1 MAIVENHGYVIA
13 PLVFAPVNKHDTLL
27 VPESLTLFRAF
38 ADDLGLAIDRI
49 KITFDAG
56 FDGDT
61 NKRLVRDINLIPV
74 IHPNRRNTKG
84 SIAIAR
90 MYRWFDRVTYEKR
103 FCVERCFAWADV
115 YRKIATCYERLT
127 ATRRGLRYLTYALIN
142 LRNSL

>member
-1 MAIVENHGYVIA
+1 MAIVENNGFVIA
-13 PLVFAPVNKHDTLL
+13 PLVVAPVNKHDALL
-27 VPESLTLFRAF
+27 VPESLGLFRSF
-38 ADDLGLAIDRI
+38 ADSIGLHINQT

-56 FDGDT
+56 FDGET
-61 NKRLVRDINLIPV
+61 NKRLIRGINLIPV
-74 IHPNRRNTKG
+74 IHPNRRNTKD

-90 MYRWFDRVTYEKR
+90 LYRWFDRSTYEKR

-127 ATRRGLRYLTYALIN
+127 ATRKGLRYLAYSLIN